1 MQKRQLESLITDVYP
16 PKSLWPDNLKITNG
30 YKYIGVK

>member
-16 PKSLWPDNLKITNG
+16 PKSLWSDNLKIANG